1 MTQTK
6 LDKVQNVSSGVSAN
20 VLDSFSKISLHLN
33 FYVFARHSVEFG
45 VKILRSRK
53 FSIAGSKTK
62 LEFYDTVVF
71 WLQSYTH
78 RSVHI

>member
-1 MTQTK
+1 M
-6 LDKVQNVSSGVSAN
+6 
-20 VLDSFSKISLHLN
+20 LDSFSKNSLHLK

-45 VKILRSRK
+45 VKILSSRK
-53 FSIAGSKTK
+53 FSFAGSKTK